1 MLSKTLTTTAA
12 CHPLCVALQTVPLA
26 SDASYGVMPAQAT
39 GLLVEVRVAEM
50 PKTTRAEQ
58 QVTSR
63 ATLARG
69 PCEKIA
75 REEMVQAGQ
84 RARRAAR
91 PRSAWDNLPSLQKIG
106 GGGRLGCSHERAR
119 EDAAFTRG

>member
-12 CHPLCVALQTVPLA
+12 CHPLCVALQTVQLA
-26 SDASYGVMPAQAT
+26 SDASYGVITAQTT

-69 PCEKIA
+69 PCDKIA

-106 GGGRLGCSHERAR
+106 GGGRLGCSHGRAH
-119 EDAAFTRG
+119 EDAAFTGG